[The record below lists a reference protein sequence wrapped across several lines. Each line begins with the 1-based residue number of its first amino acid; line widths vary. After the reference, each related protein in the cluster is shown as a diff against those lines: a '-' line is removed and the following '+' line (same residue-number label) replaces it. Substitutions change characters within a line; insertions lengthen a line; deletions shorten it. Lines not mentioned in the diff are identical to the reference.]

1 MKTQLEEYN
10 RKRDFAATPEPE
22 GRPESSEG
30 PLRFVV
36 QRHLAR
42 RDHYDFR
49 LEWGGALLSWAV
61 PKGPS
66 YNPKVRRLAVE
77 VEPHPIEYRHFE
89 GTIPKGEYGG
99 GTVMLWDEGTWEP
112 QSEDVEKMLRD
123 GALKIILHGRRLKGK
138 WALVRLKPREGERQ
152 TSWLLLK
159 ERDEYAR
166 EEDGTEA
173 FTTSVRT
180 GRTLAEIEAGAAEKT
195 ARNPFETAE
204 VQLAKLVSA
213 VPEEEGWLFETKY
226 DGYRIV
232 AFVEA
237 GSVRLIT
244 RNGLDY
250 TRRFPTVA
258 EALLD
263 LAAGR
268 AFVLDGEMVVPDEAG
283 RPDFQALQGYL
294 KNPKG
299 KTPVYVAFDLLALD
313 GEDLR
318 GRPLVERKAALERLL
333 ENAPAALGYSRH
345 VEGRGRECFEAA
357 CRAGLEGIVGKRK
370 DAPYAGGR
378 SGAWIKLKCG
388 RRQEFVVGGYTRT
401 EKRGEGVSAL
411 LLGVYEGGRLLYCGR
426 AGTGLTEAEGR
437 DIARRA
443 EALKM
448 DAPPFKNPPKARP
461 GETVTWLRPELVAE
475 VRFAEWTEEG
485 LLRQASF
492 KGLRFDKDPKEVT
505 RESVKMKS
513 DVPEPDSALKAGY
526 APPEME
532 PRASEGTA
540 PFSAAPSGVN
550 PQGAASSAA
559 APPGPNPQ
567 GTAQTAAASSDTAP
581 QAASSDPQPPQAAG
595 KLVILGVTITHPDR
609 VVFEDP
615 AVTKGDVARYYE
627 AVSGRMLPYVKN
639 RILSVVRCP
648 KGLASACFYKK
659 HPGGEAKGVVAVP
672 VPNSEGE
679 TEAYF
684 YVESAEGL
692 IYEAQMGTI
701 EFHAWCSRF
710 ETLEQPDMM
719 VFDLDPDEGLDL
731 HAVRQGVRDL
741 KGVLDELGLASY
753 LKTSGGKG
761 YHVVVPWQPAASW
774 DAFYAFARRVAEV
787 MEQKWPDRYTA
798 NMRKNRRAGKI
809 FIDWV
814 RNGRGAT
821 SVAPYSLRARPGA
834 KVSMPIA
841 WEELEE
847 VAPDGVDIHEALRRL
862 GGKDPW
868 EDFFG
873 QGQLL
878 R

>member
-1 MKTQLEEYN
+1 MKTLLEEYN
-10 RKRDFAATPEPE
+10 RKRDFTATPEPE
-22 GRPESSEG
+22 GRPGDSG
-30 PLRFVV
+30 GALRFVV

-42 RDHYDFR
+42 REHYDFR
-49 LEWGGALLSWAV
+49 IEWGGALLSWAV
-61 PKGPS
+61 PKAPS

-77 VEPHPIEYRHFE
+77 VEPHPLEYRDFE

-123 GALKIILHGRRLKGK
+123 GALKMILHGQRMKGK
-138 WALVRLKPREGERQ
+138 WALVRLKPRAGERQ
-152 TSWLLLK
+152 TNWLLLK
-159 ERDEYAR
+159 ERDAYAR
-166 EEDGTEA
+166 EEDGTED

-180 GRTLAEIEAGAAEKT
+180 GRTIEEIEAGERVRT
-195 ARNPFETAE
+195 ARNPFAAVE
-204 VQLAKLVSA
+204 VQLAKLASA
-213 VPEEEGWLFETKY
+213 VPEGEGWLFETKY

-232 AFVEA
+232 AFVEP
-237 GSVRLIT
+237 GSVRLLT

-250 TRRFPTVA
+250 THRFPTVA
-258 EALLD
+258 QALSD

-294 KNPKG
+294 KNPGG
-299 KTPVYVAFDLLALD
+299 KTPVYMAFDLLALD
-313 GEDLR
+313 GDDLR
-318 GRPLVERKAALERLL
+318 SRPLIARKAALERLL
-333 ENAPAALGYSRH
+333 QKAPAALQYSRH
-345 VEGRGRECFEAA
+345 VEGQGKECFEAA
-357 CRAGLEGIVGKRK
+357 CRAGLEGVVGKRK
-370 DAPYAGGR
+370 DAPYTGGR
-378 SGAWIKLKCG
+378 SDAWIKLKCG

-401 EKRGEGVSAL
+401 EKRSEGVSAL
-411 LLGVYEGGRLLYCGR
+411 LLGVYEAGKLLYCGR
-426 AGTGLTEAEGR
+426 AGTGLSEAEGR

-443 EALKM
+443 EALKT
-448 DAPPFKNPPKARP
+448 DAPPFVNPPKARA

-475 VRFAEWTEEG
+475 VKFAEWTEEG

-492 KGLRFDKDPKEVT
+492 KGLRFDKEPKEIT
-505 RESVKMKS
+505 RESAKMKKDS
-513 DVPEPDSALKAGY
+513 PEPEIEAQKIKA
-526 APPEME
+526 APPVERQTA
-532 PRASEGTA
+532 PGGPASSGTA
-540 PFSAAPSGVN
+540 VPAPQGAASPVDAPPGVN
-550 PQGAASSAA
+550 PQGT
-559 APPGPNPQ
+559 APS
-567 GTAQTAAASSDTAP
+567 AAASSGAAP
-581 QAASSDPQPPQAAG
+581 SEAQPPPAAG
-595 KLVILGVTITHPDR
+595 KLVILGITITHPDR

-627 AVSGRMLPYVKN
+627 AVSDRMLPCLRN
-639 RILSVVRCP
+639 RVLSVVRCP
-648 KGLASACFYKK
+648 KGLSSACFFKK
-659 HPGGEAKGVVAVP
+659 HPGGEGAGVVTVP

-679 TEAYF
+679 TEVYF
-684 YVESAEGL
+684 SIDSAQGL
-692 IYEAQMGTI
+692 VFEAQMGTI

-731 HAVRQGVRDL
+731 AAVRQGVRDL
-741 KGVLDELGLASY
+741 KSVLDELGLVAY

-761 YHVVVPWQPAASW
+761 YHVVVPWRPAAGW

-787 MEQKWPDRYTA
+787 MEQKWPERYTA

-809 FIDWV
+809 FIDWA

-841 WEELEE
+841 WEELDT
-847 VAPDGVDIHEALRRL
+847 VAPDGVDIREALRRL
-862 GGKDPW
+862 GERDPW
-868 EDFFG
+868 EGFFR
-873 QGQLL
+873 QDQIL